1 MHKHWTLTCKRDVL
15 HTPAKSWHKIIV
27 VLYNLFVC
35 FLYSEI
41 RNEITQLKDKA
52 SEARG
57 VMRDLQSKRNQQ
69 QHLEST
75 KHERLAKLTLQ
86 HQSKM
91 KNLQEA
97 INRLKMY
104 VILQGIDR
112 SISTKHER
120 LAKLTLQHQ
129 SKMKNLQEAIN
140 KLKMYVILQGIDR
153 SIFTQHE
160 RLAKLTLQHQSKLK
174 NLQEAINRLKMY
186 VIFTGHR

>member
-1 MHKHWTLTCKRDVL
+1 MKYPYIHVSQRYTIYMFNIH
-15 HTPAKSWHKIIV
+15 
-27 VLYNLFVC
+27 VC
-35 FLYSEI
+35 FLHSEI
-41 RNEITQLKDKA
+41 RNEITQLKDKT

-112 SISTKHER
+112 STCIFTKHER

-140 KLKMYVILQGIDR
+140 RLKMYVILQGIDR
-153 SIFTQHE
+153 SIFTKHE
-160 RLAKLTLQHQSKLK
+160 RLAKLTLQHQSKMK

-186 VIFTGHR
+186 VYSTGHR